1 MSTAG
6 TPPLSPSDADAP
18 PGGVRV
24 HASLPERERRRPWTV
39 LLSLLV
45 HAALIILAVRL
56 TAAVVVEAKSPI
68 GDALQL
74 ALGGGGGGG
83 GQHGVAYKVK
93 PTPPPPPVPVKTPP
107 PIPPPVPRVVPPP
120 PQKEQP
126 PATVTPITVPP
137 ASTVAAAG
145 SGGGTGGGK
154 GTGAG
159 PGSGSGQGPG
169 SGSGRGGGNGN
180 GFGGSA
186 PIAQQ
191 MIIPPLNAP
200 KALHGDSVEVKFSIT
215 AAGEVADIAVR
226 PPIGDRK
233 FARAFDA
240 AMRGYR
246 FHPARDSLG
255 NAVPGSVVVTVIF

>member
-1 MSTAG
+1 VSTAG
-6 TPPLSPSDADAP
+6 TSPLSPSDADAP

-24 HASLPERERRRPWTV
+24 HASLPRPERRRPWTA

-45 HAALIILAVRL
+45 HVVLILLAIRL
-56 TAAVVVEAKSPI
+56 TAVVVLDKQNPI

-83 GQHGVAYKVK
+83 GQNGAAYQAAK
-93 PTPPPPPVPVKTPP
+93 PPPPPPRPVVTPP
-107 PIPPPVPRVVPPP
+107 PVTPLVPHVVPPP
-120 PQKEQP
+120 PPEHEPP
-126 PATVTPITVPP
+126 PAVAPLSVPP
-137 ASTVAAAG
+137 AATVAGAG
-145 SGGGTGGGK
+145 SGGGSGGGR

-159 PGSGSGQGPG
+159 PGTGSGQGPG

-200 KALHGDSVEVKFSIT
+200 RALHGDSVEVRFSIT
-215 AAGEVADIAVR
+215 PAGEVADIAVR
-226 PPIGDRK
+226 PAIEDKK

-255 NAVPGSVVVTVIF
+255 NAVAGSVVVTVIF

>member
-6 TPPLSPSDADAP
+6 TSPLSPSDADAP
-18 PGGVRV
+18 HGSVRV
-24 HASLPERERRRPWTV
+24 HASLPRPERRRPWTA

-45 HAALIILAVRL
+45 HVLLILLAIRL
-56 TAAVVVEAKSPI
+56 TAVVVLDKKNPI
-68 GDALQL
+68 GDALRL

-83 GQHGVAYKVK
+83 GQHGAAYQAA
-93 PTPPPPPVPVKTPP
+93 PPPPPPPKPVVPP
-107 PIPPPVPRVVPPP
+107 PQETPVPRVVPPP
-120 PQKEQP
+120 PPPEHQP
-126 PATVTPITVPP
+126 PPAVTPLTVAPAATV
-137 ASTVAAAG
+137 AGAG
-145 SGGGTGGGK
+145 SGGGSGGGR

-159 PGSGSGQGPG
+159 PGNGSGQGPG

-200 KALHGDSVEVKFSIT
+200 RALHGDSVEIRFSIT

-226 PPIGDRK
+226 PPIDDRK
-233 FARAFDA
+233 YAKAFDA

-255 NAVPGSVVVTVIF
+255 NAVAGSVVVTVIF